1 MQLSEYQ
8 WSGNPRGMHN
18 EGAYKPI
25 NYNRLTSLHLG
36 WYKLVTGGEEFAN
49 DCVWMLSQNITP
61 VVRVYRP
68 SPGAS
73 PPDDSILNQ

>member
-1 MQLSEYQ
+1 MVRPFVFYCIEVNPLQLSEYQ

-49 DCVWMLSQNITP
+49 DCVL
-61 VVRVYRP
+61 VRTDPLPTVGR
-68 SPGAS
+68 
-73 PPDDSILNQ
+73 